1 MKTRPI
7 QPPPVRCA
15 QCRRKLPK
23 GTEPHPGLLCI
34 DCHVE
39 DFKGPDGKDVLE
51 PRNTT
56 AGDTVTVGTTTI
68 TFVSKVTEPGQVLI
82 GGSLVETMRNFNEVA
97 PGLARL
103 FTPAPKESAALARL
117 RARHEEKM
125 AALRGVAAALGMD
138 WGPVL
143 DEATRRVVAYAK
155 RPDYVDALEE
165 LRKDMLAGTWAP
177 K

>member
-23 GTEPHPGLLCI
+23 GTVPHPGLLCI

-39 DFKGPDGKDVLE
+39 DFKGPDGKDVLG
-51 PRNTT
+51 
-56 AGDTVTVGTTTI
+56 AAVIVTVDVPRAGKPRI
-68 TFVSKVTEPGQVLI
+68 VNME
-82 GGSLVETMRNFNEVA
+82 
-97 PGLARL
+97 
-103 FTPAPKESAALARL
+103 TPAFARL

-155 RPDYVDALEE
+155 RPDYVDAMEE